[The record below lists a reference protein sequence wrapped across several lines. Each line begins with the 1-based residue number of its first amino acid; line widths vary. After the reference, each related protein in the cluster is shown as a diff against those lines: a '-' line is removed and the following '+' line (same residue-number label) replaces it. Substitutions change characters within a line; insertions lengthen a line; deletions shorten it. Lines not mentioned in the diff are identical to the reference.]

1 MVKKRTVCSY
11 NLLLAI
17 PPKISKEQVEK
28 NLIGNFLGKEIA
40 EKIEEKDWKVSYRTK
55 KITQEGYYLLVNF
68 DSPRKEI
75 PPLIKNLSLA
85 NSKKFFSR
93 YELINLTEE
102 RNKI

>member
-40 EKIEEKDWKVSYRTK
+40 EKIEEKD
-55 KITQEGYYLLVNF
+55 
-68 DSPRKEI
+68 
-75 PPLIKNLSLA
+75 
-85 NSKKFFSR
+85 
-93 YELINLTEE
+93 
-102 RNKI
+102 

>member
-1 MVKKRTVCSY
+1 
-11 NLLLAI
+11 
-17 PPKISKEQVEK
+17 
-28 NLIGNFLGKEIA
+28 
-40 EKIEEKDWKVSYRTK
+40 
-55 KITQEGYYLLVNF
+55 LLVNF